1 MDQNGWQETKL
12 ALQHV
17 APHTVTIS
25 HMQCTN
31 EPNTQENTCFDTTSI
46 QMQTSGKGHVESY
59 EIFPG
64 LAVLFYQ
71 FLAQQVHVVH
81 PPAPFLLQ
89 IDYCDQGRV
98 GWDMQNGDAVYLGT
112 GDVCIHNLHHC
123 ANATMRFPLG
133 FYRGVAILA
142 DLKALQINS
151 PDIFQQTGFDPTA
164 LQKRFCKDNQACSI
178 LSCADTQHLFAP
190 LCNAPHTQRSAYAR
204 LKAVETLLYLS
215 RLSPE
220 QTRSMSQYGAQKV
233 ALIREIHD
241 FLIANPAQRFT
252 IETLSKKYLIN
263 TSSLKTM
270 FKAVYGMPLAAY
282 LKEYRMKCAMRLLA
296 NGDASIADVAAA
308 VGYET
313 QGKFTKAFK
322 AYAGTLPS
330 EFRRQSRHFSDVEQ
344 V

>member
-1 MDQNGWQETKL
+1 
-12 ALQHV
+12 
-17 APHTVTIS
+17 
-25 HMQCTN
+25 
-31 EPNTQENTCFDTTSI
+31 
-46 QMQTSGKGHVESY
+46 MQTSGKGHVESY

-98 GWDMQNGDAVYLGT
+98 GWDMQNGDAIYLGT

-190 LCNAPHTQRSAYAR
+190 LCDAPHTAFR
-204 LKAVETLLYLS
+204 LCAPKSCRNTVVPVTSFPRTNAWHESIRCAKSGIDPRNTRLFDCES
-215 RLSPE
+215 R
-220 QTRSMSQYGAQKV
+220 
-233 ALIREIHD
+233 
-241 FLIANPAQRFT
+241 PA
-252 IETLSKKYLIN
+252 IY
-263 TSSLKTM
+263 
-270 FKAVYGMPLAAY
+270 
-282 LKEYRMKCAMRLLA
+282 
-296 NGDASIADVAAA
+296 
-308 VGYET
+308 
-313 QGKFTKAFK
+313 
-322 AYAGTLPS
+322 
-330 EFRRQSRHFSDVEQ
+330 H
-344 V
+344 